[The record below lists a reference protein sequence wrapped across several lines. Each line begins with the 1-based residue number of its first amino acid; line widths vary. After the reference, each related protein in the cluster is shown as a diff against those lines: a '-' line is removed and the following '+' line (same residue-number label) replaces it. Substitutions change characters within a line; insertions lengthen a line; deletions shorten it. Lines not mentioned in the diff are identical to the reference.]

1 MSCEIDSSID
11 QCVYSVSGIRSLFIG
26 NADDICCSFYDQY
39 QRITGL
45 TMSNLMELKFT
56 NQFAD
61 AKEKTENT
69 FNGWLTTQTIDFAV
83 SYDEY
88 IKRQWLEKLKTSR
101 VKCIIES
108 RNGNIFLFGEQNGM
122 KLTNLN
128 SGIGV
133 GGSSLNGYN
142 WNIIGA
148 EKVQARELG
157 FSIDQVRAAIIT
169 GGTVT
174 SNCSAYSATTWGST
188 TVTFFTIQNCLFSNF
203 T

>member
-1 MSCEIDSSID
+1 MSCQIESPID
-11 QCVYSVSGIRSLFIG
+11 QCLYSVSGIRSLFIA
-26 NADDICCSFYDQY
+26 NSADICCSFYDQHD
-39 QRITGL
+39 RITGL
-45 TMSNLMELKFT
+45 TMSSLLELKFT

-61 AKEKTENT
+61 AKERTENT
-69 FNGWLTTQTIDFAV
+69 FNGWLSTQTIDFSV

-88 IKRQWLEKLKTSR
+88 IKRQWLEKLKTSD

-108 RNGNIFLFGEQNGM
+108 ANGNIFLYGEQNGM
-122 KLTNLN
+122 KLQQIN

-133 GGSSLNGYN
+133 GGSSLNGFN
-142 WNIIGA
+142 WNITGA

-157 FSIDQVRAAIIT
+157 ISIDTIRASAIT
-169 GGTVT
+169 GGTIT